1 MLGEAVSAAAAGLDP
16 IVLRRLDAEIAAFL
30 DAGKIPG
37 AVVLVARDGKI
48 GYLNVSGTMGIDRP
62 EKMREDALFR
72 IYSMTKPITSAVA
85 LMFHEQRV
93 FDLYDPV
100 ARWLPALRHLRLL
113 DGSLTARDITVRD
126 LMCHTSGFTNSF
138 ARDPLAVEYRREK
151 IGSGNLDH
159 LVELLGKLPLLDQ
172 PGDRFQ
178 YSIATDVLG
187 KLIEI
192 WAGAPLD
199 TVFRERLFR
208 PLGMV
213 DTGFTVDLLAVEDG
227 RLTTSHFA
235 RPDGTLM
242 VADTAETSSYR
253 QPPERLAG
261 ASGLVSTAADYFR
274 FGQMLLNKGMAPAG
288 RLLKAESVALMT
300 SNKLP
305 ESALPVGV
313 LYPLPGLGF
322 GLGMSVRIAEHWD
335 TDPGAPVGECGWSG
349 AAGTHFWISPQQRL
363 LVILLR
369 QKMPYETEFEN
380 VLKPIIYDAVL
391 Q

>member
-1 MLGEAVSAAAAGLDP
+1 MIGEAVSAVAAGLDTA
-16 IVLRRLDAEIAAFL
+16 VLSRLDAEIADFL

-37 AVVLVARDGKI
+37 AVVLVARHGKI
-48 GYLNVSGTMGIDRP
+48 GYLNASGTMGIDRS
-62 EKMREDALFR
+62 ERMRADAIFR
-72 IYSMTKPITSAVA
+72 IYSMTKPVTSAVA
-85 LMFHEQRV
+85 LMFHEQGV
-93 FDLYDPV
+93 FDLDDPV

-113 DGSLTARDITVRD
+113 DGSLTERDITVRD
-126 LMCHTSGFTNSF
+126 LMCHTAGFTNSF

-159 LVELLGKLPLLDQ
+159 LVELLGRLPLLDQ

-199 TVFRERLFR
+199 TVFREQLFQ

-213 DTGFTVDLLAVEDG
+213 DTGFTVDLLSVEDG
-227 RLTTSHFA
+227 RLTTNHLA

-242 VADTAETSSYR
+242 VADTAEISSYR
-253 QPPERLAG
+253 QTPERLAG
-261 ASGLVSTAADYFR
+261 ASGLVSTAADYLR
-274 FGQMLLNKGMAPAG
+274 FGQMLLDEGMAPTG
-288 RLLKAESVALMT
+288 RLLNAESVALMT
-300 SNKLP
+300 SNTLP
-305 ESALPVGV
+305 EFAFPVGV

-322 GLGMSVRIAEHWD
+322 GLVMSVRVAEHWD
-335 TDPGAPVGECGWSG
+335 TDPGAQVGECGWSG
-349 AAGTHFWISPQQRL
+349 AAGTHFWISPALGL

-369 QKMPYETEFEN
+369 QKMPFETEFEN

-391 Q
+391 